1 MAAVQ
6 SHIPVTD
13 HPSDSPA
20 RSSIHSVTP
29 PEIYIHSE
37 ADDEGDGASMGMVS
51 VDFSDEPV
59 SIPLRV
65 EHAAEDHQNQKA
77 VLTTTDPALPR
88 LVTVSPLDLMTG
100 LGLHLRSCTLEQDVS
115 YNEWNTVSRESSAVE
130 QTKKAQMPR
139 YRKGSSSSED
149 SYDSQD
155 VNWSALERT
164 EESQPRDGHA
174 DEVSVRSVHRLI
186 RG

>member
-1 MAAVQ
+1 
-6 SHIPVTD
+6 
-13 HPSDSPA
+13 
-20 RSSIHSVTP
+20 
-29 PEIYIHSE
+29 
-37 ADDEGDGASMGMVS
+37 MVS

-59 SIPLRV
+59 SMALRV
-65 EHAAEDHQNQKA
+65 EYPEDQQSQRPE
-77 VLTTTDPALPR
+77 VTTGDSLPR
-88 LVTVSPLDLMTG
+88 LVTGSPLDLMTG

-130 QTKKAQMPR
+130 KSKKAQMPR

-174 DEVSVRSVHRLI
+174 DEVNTRAGVYFGH
-186 RG
+186 G